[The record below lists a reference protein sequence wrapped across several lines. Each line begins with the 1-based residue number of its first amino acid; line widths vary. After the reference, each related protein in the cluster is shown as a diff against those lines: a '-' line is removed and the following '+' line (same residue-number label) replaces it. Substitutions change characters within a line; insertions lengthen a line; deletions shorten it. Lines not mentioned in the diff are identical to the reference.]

1 MNWPISWKAVGSQTD
16 GLVAHWSIQVHSS
29 QSSSR
34 RRLRMDGARR
44 LPTSPIRIPRENK
57 SKTKKIV
64 HEMVVYRE
72 SANLIWYISEKSIQC
87 LIETD
92 FNVVVC
98 IKKFVMFLVVK
109 LQCRIDVGW
118 MNKVNPGIRWGVGL
132 HLHVEAVKEASLF
145 NRMSNVEG
153 RTRT

>member
-1 MNWPISWKAVGSQTD
+1 
-16 GLVAHWSIQVHSS
+16 
-29 QSSSR
+29 
-34 RRLRMDGARR
+34 
-44 LPTSPIRIPRENK
+44 
-57 SKTKKIV
+57 
-64 HEMVVYRE
+64 
-72 SANLIWYISEKSIQC
+72 
-87 LIETD
+87 
-92 FNVVVC
+92 
-98 IKKFVMFLVVK
+98 MFLVVK